1 MVHVF
6 LAAGFAI
13 FAWWFGTGAVLYI
26 DRCPP
31 STHPRSLAVASTL
44 GFLALAGLAV
54 SAKEAT
60 PLAAYVGFLSAL
72 ILWGWHELTFLMGW
86 VTGPRRHPC
95 PPEATGW
102 RRFRL
107 ATEVVIHHEL
117 ALFAT
122 LLLVAALTW
131 GAPNRAG
138 LWTFLVLWTMR
149 ISAKLNIFL
158 GVRNLTEEFI
168 PSHLDYMTTYF
179 RRATY
184 NPLMP
189 ISLTASLG
197 TVWLLALEG
206 LGGDLSVHRS
216 VETALVGT
224 LLGLAALE
232 HLFLMLPVPDALL
245 WRWALREDPAP

>member
-1 MVHVF
+1 MLHF
-6 LAAGFAI
+6 FIAAGFAI
-13 FAWWFGTGAVLYI
+13 FTWWFSTGAILYV
-26 DRCPP
+26 DRSPP
-31 STHPRSLAVASTL
+31 STYPRSFAVASTL
-44 GFLALAGLAV
+44 SFIALAGLLL
-54 SAKEAT
+54 SAKTAT
-60 PLAAYVGFLSAL
+60 PLGAYMSFSSAL
-72 ILWGWHELTFLMGW
+72 VLWGWHELTFLMGW

-122 LLLVAALTW
+122 LVLIIALTW
-131 GAPNRAG
+131 GAPNRVG
-138 LWTFLVLWTMR
+138 LWTFTVLWTMR

-158 GVRNLTEEFI
+158 GVRNLAEEFI
-168 PSHLDYMTTYF
+168 PSHLEYMTTYF
-179 RRATY
+179 RKATY

-206 LGGDLSVHRS
+206 LEGGSSVQRS
-216 VETALVGT
+216 IETALVGT

-232 HLFLMLPVPDALL
+232 HLFLMLPVPDTLL
-245 WRWALREDPAP
+245 WRWALRDQSS